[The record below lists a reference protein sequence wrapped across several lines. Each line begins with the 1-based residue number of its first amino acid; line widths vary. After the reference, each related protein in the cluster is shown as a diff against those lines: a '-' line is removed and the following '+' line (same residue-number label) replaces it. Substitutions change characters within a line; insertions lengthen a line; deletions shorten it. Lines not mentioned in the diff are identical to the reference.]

1 MPFYV
6 LFSSFFILPLGPVW
20 YVKMSLKHHNWGVI
34 RPGHRREGR
43 AVKSAKPV
51 RYGYRRASRAKVTTS
66 LASIVLVVTGI
77 GALVTGG
84 FTRLPVLPTGVVTG
98 AQARVTGVNVL
109 KNPALAGHG
118 LATGWKDEHS
128 TTVRATYMTVPDGQ
142 RIMYAGQPADA
153 GPGHKIEVFQAD
165 FTNVR
170 PGQQWRFQVTING
183 TVFKSYVIVGME
195 WFDIFKHTD
204 HGVTAYG
211 WRYIGEADVYPHV
224 AAGAQQ
230 VAVTSPPLPAR
241 SAALAVYVQLPEINQ
256 ATSISVTISNP
267 SLVRVGRSS

>member
-1 MPFYV
+1 
-6 LFSSFFILPLGPVW
+6 
-20 YVKMSLKHHNWGVI
+20 
-34 RPGHRREGR
+34 
-43 AVKSAKPV
+43 
-51 RYGYRRASRAKVTTS
+51 
-66 LASIVLVVTGI
+66 
-77 GALVTGG
+77 
-84 FTRLPVLPTGVVTG
+84 
-98 AQARVTGVNVL
+98 
-109 KNPALAGHG
+109 
-118 LATGWKDEHS
+118 
-128 TTVRATYMTVPDGQ
+128 MTVPDGQ